1 MTTTDHENFYITQ
14 TDAGAKQLEFDYDR
28 QQSKD
33 VMINDCEN
41 PVYRS
46 DSPEDDR
53 THQIR
58 DTTKTTVSSS
68 PDLFLNNSLKYGWGP
83 ISPKWMQFFNKP
95 IFFMVCLSTMGVAQG
110 LVVTGVAFTILTSI
124 EKQFGM
130 SSTHVAL
137 FGTSYDVAYG
147 VFCALVGYIGHKHK
161 PRWLGIGLM
170 VMAIGAFIAS
180 MPKYI
185 IGEYKA
191 GIQAKT
197 DVCRLSPISAPSSE
211 CGGAADWYYT
221 LIFITGNVLLGIGA
235 TPIYVLG
242 PAHIDEITTRG
253 QNSLYTGIFF
263 GSAALG
269 PALGFIIGLPI
280 LNTWVDLKQVRN
292 DCNYSLKSLMYYAL
306 C

>member
-1 MTTTDHENFYITQ
+1 MTSTETDFYITSPETRDNQ
-14 TDAGAKQLEFDYDR
+14 IEFEIDR

-33 VMINDCEN
+33 GMINDCEN
-41 PVYRS
+41 PAYRS

-53 THQIR
+53 TRSSGQK
-58 DTTKTTVSSS
+58 TKNVNSSSS
-68 PDLFLNNSLKYGWGP
+68 PDLFLNTLYLYGWGK
-83 ISPKWMQFFNKP
+83 ITPKWLQCLNKP
-95 IFFMVCLSTMGVAQG
+95 LFFIICLSIIGVAQG

-130 SSTHVAL
+130 TSAQVAL

-147 VFCALVGYIGHKHK
+147 IFCAIVGYIGHKHK
-161 PRWLGIGLM
+161 PRWLGIGL
-170 VMAIGAFIAS
+170 VIMAIGAVVAS
-180 MPKYI
+180 LPKYI

-191 GIQAKT
+191 GVQVKS
-197 DVCRLSPISAPSSE
+197 DFCRYSTSSRHRPE
-211 CGGAADWYYT
+211 CGGAAEWYYT
-221 LIFITGNVLLGIGA
+221 FIFIVGNVLLGIGA

-263 GSAALG
+263 ASAALG

-280 LNTWVDLKQVRN
+280 LNTWVDIKQVG
-292 DCNYSLKSLMYYAL
+292 CLIIF
-306 C
+306 